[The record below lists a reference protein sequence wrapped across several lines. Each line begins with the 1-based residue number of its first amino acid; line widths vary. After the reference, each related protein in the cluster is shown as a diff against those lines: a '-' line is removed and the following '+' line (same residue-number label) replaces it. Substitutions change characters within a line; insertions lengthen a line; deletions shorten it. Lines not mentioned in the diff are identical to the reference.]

1 MPAPPPVRTNP
12 NKAAVAWALVAR
24 LPQQAVESFDQTTGR
39 VQTVYRDPAAVIG
52 AGFQDAL
59 SVLDGQAHQAYGLG
73 WRFQP
78 EQGPQPPMIRRVKTC
93 RPLRATD
100 PRTGR
105 VMKEFPSVTHAI
117 YAGYSTSLY
126 ASLQTGRPYKGLIWS
141 YVDPRPGNR
150 ETSIE
155 KVESC

>member
-1 MPAPPPVRTNP
+1 
-12 NKAAVAWALVAR
+12 
-24 LPQQAVESFDQTTGR
+24 
-39 VQTVYRDPAAVIG
+39 
-52 AGFQDAL
+52 
-59 SVLDGQAHQAYGLG
+59 
-73 WRFQP
+73 
-78 EQGPQPPMIRRVKTC
+78 MIRRVKTC